1 MDNEKLTT
9 LLSLSKEAQ
18 DWLKTELIRL
28 RKVDKK
34 KYTYRN
40 LREITGLELQQLKR
54 VVESDG
60 ELKIKSLVSG
70 CQNLLSYSKN
80 LQGKK
85 RRE

>member
-1 MDNEKLTT
+1 MTPKNLTI
-9 LLSLSKEAQ
+9 LLNLHYKAR

-28 RKVDKK
+28 RKLDKK

-40 LREITGLELQQLKR
+40 LREITGLDLQQLKR

-60 ELKIKSLVSG
+60 ELKIKSLVSA

-80 LQGKK
+80 LPSQKS
-85 RRE
+85 RE